1 MSDMGKRFDPSELDG
16 GDAAELSGL
25 LRTARDLEA
34 FAASEHSMPSAD
46 FEDRV
51 MAAIAAEP
59 PPRAMLAGG
68 FITGIR
74 NAWRLAWSGGRPM
87 AVRAQAFA
95 LLLVVAVAVGSV
107 GSLAAVG
114 VARLLSPE
122 IPPPSLLP
130 NPSPSPSPSLPSPSP
145 SPSIPAT
152 PSPSPSLPSA
162 SPSPSDTAEPTETAE
177 PNGTDDHGGGSG
189 SGSGS
194 DSGSGSGSD
203 DHATSEPDDASDS
216 SHDSETPEPDKTPH
230 D

>member
-130 NPSPSPSPSLPSPSP
+130 NPSPSPS
-145 SPSIPAT
+145 
-152 PSPSPSLPSA
+152 LPSA

-216 SHDSETPEPDKTPH
+216 SHDSETPEPDTTPH